1 MFENLTKALS
11 GVFDGLRGKSRLSEQ
26 DVDTALSMIRTALLE
41 ADVALPAVRTLTDN
55 IRAKAVGQDI
65 IKAISPA
72 DQVVKIVH
80 DELVEALGGADTNP
94 DIDIDLSTKPP
105 AIILMTGL
113 QGSGKTTTTAKLGK
127 YLQEKRNKKVLLAS
141 LDTYRPAAQEQLAQV
156 GAMAGVKT
164 LDIAPG
170 ENPLTITDR
179 ALKTA
184 AIENV
189 DVLILDTAGRLS
201 IDDQMMNELLAIKQK
216 SSPIET
222 LLVAD
227 AMTGQDA
234 VTTAT
239 TFDKKIGITGLI
251 LTRMDGDA
259 RGGAA
264 LSMRMVTG
272 KSIRMI
278 GVGEKVDALEPFYP
292 NRMAGRIL
300 DMGDVVSL
308 VERAAATAD
317 AEEAK
322 KIADKFQKGE
332 FDMNDMLSQL
342 RQMKRMGGMNEISKM
357 LPGLSKFSDQIA
369 AANLDDKVL
378 KRQEAIIL
386 SMTLHERRKPS
397 VLNASRRRRIASG
410 SGTTVQDV
418 NKLMKQYEQM
428 SDVMKRIKKMGMGGM
443 MNMLKGFMGSKDAA
457 MLDMMQG
464 MDTNTM
470 NAEDIKNMMKNMP
483 NTPGGGLPSGIGPG
497 FPGLPGGPRGG
508 PLGGLLGQL
517 SGKLKK

>member
-55 IRAKAVGQDI
+55 IRVKAVGQDI

-264 LSMRMVTG
+264 LSMRA
-272 KSIRMI
+272 MI
-278 GVGEKVDALEPFYP
+278 
-292 NRMAGRIL
+292 
-300 DMGDVVSL
+300 S
-308 VERAAATAD
+308 
-317 AEEAK
+317 
-322 KIADKFQKGE
+322 
-332 FDMNDMLSQL
+332 
-342 RQMKRMGGMNEISKM
+342 
-357 LPGLSKFSDQIA
+357 
-369 AANLDDKVL
+369 
-378 KRQEAIIL
+378 AI
-386 SMTLHERRKPS
+386 
-397 VLNASRRRRIASG
+397 
-410 SGTTVQDV
+410 
-418 NKLMKQYEQM
+418 
-428 SDVMKRIKKMGMGGM
+428 
-443 MNMLKGFMGSKDAA
+443 
-457 MLDMMQG
+457 
-464 MDTNTM
+464 
-470 NAEDIKNMMKNMP
+470 
-483 NTPGGGLPSGIGPG
+483 
-497 FPGLPGGPRGG
+497 
-508 PLGGLLGQL
+508 
-517 SGKLKK
+517 